1 MRVPSSAG
9 VASHAVTEQQRYE
22 AIGRFE
28 GFQLRRCSRYSE
40 TEVTVRA
47 GFEEAC
53 DRAFGALFGYTNGD
67 KRAPVSVAM
76 TAPVVQSAPRAQ
88 KVAMTAPEVQQ
99 PHEDAR
105 QRRRARSSRRNVRRD
120 GFLADTP

>member
-1 MRVPSSAG
+1 M
-9 VASHAVTEQQRYE
+9 TEQQRYE

-47 GFEEAC
+47 GFEEAGN
-53 DRAFGALFGYTNGD
+53 RAFGALFGYTNGD
-67 KRAPVSVAM
+67 NRAPVSAAM
-76 TAPVVQSAPRAQ
+76 TAPVVQRRGQ
-88 KVAMTAPEVQQ
+88 KVAMTAPVVQQ

-105 QRRRARSSRRNVRRD
+105 QRRRVRSSRRNVRRD
-120 GFLADTP
+120 GSLADTP